1 MRISDWSSDVCS
13 SDLQQIDAW
22 LGGSQ
27 AIVRCMPN
35 TPALLGAGAT
45 GVCAN
50 ARVSANAKAQVMA
63 LMAAVGTSVE
73 IADEALMAVVTAV
86 SGRGPDYVFLLDKA
100 CQTRSEERRVGNVFF
115 ITCISRFSPYFYTY
129 IFYLFFFFF

>member
-73 IADEALMAVVTAV
+73 IADEALMDVVTAV
-86 SGRGPDYVFLLDKA
+86 SGSGPAYVFLLA
-100 CQTRSEERRVGNVFF
+100 EAWQTAAQAQGLSADAARALVNQTLLGAARM
-115 ITCISRFSPYFYTY
+115 
-129 IFYLFFFFF
+129 

>member
-73 IADEALMAVVTAV
+73 IADEALMDVVTAV
-86 SGRGPDYVFLLDKA
+86 SGSGPAYVFLLA
-100 CQTRSEERRVGNVFF
+100 EAWQTEIGRASCRERVCQYV
-115 ITCISRFSPYFYTY
+115 
-129 IFYLFFFFF
+129 